1 MQSTDRDR
9 TSRAASPR
17 AGATTRRGP
26 RIRTFSSLR
35 SKDFQLLWVGNI
47 FEHMALWLQLISLS
61 WLVWSLTGSALL
73 SGLAAGLRGLPTLVI
88 GPWAGVI
95 ADRMDRRHL
104 VITAQAVHT
113 GMSIFFAILVASGA
127 VQVWHAM
134 LYAVLSGVCFG
145 FIMPARQALIVNTVP
160 PEDRANAFALSAM
173 TVTSNRLIG
182 GILGGLLITTVG
194 IQWNFF
200 VEGAAYLV
208 TGLLLIPM
216 RTPYQETSTARE
228 SSVLTNLKDGF
239 VYIWK
244 DNRIILHLM
253 VMNFILNMAFIPIPA
268 LLPAYTTAV
277 LHSEANVG
285 GYLLAAQGVGGVTAT
300 VLIASLGFVIKKGA
314 LALVALAVG
323 STAILIL
330 AQSPWLLLS
339 LAMLALLGVCQ
350 TSFIVTNQVLV
361 QAMVPDTLRGR
372 VTSLYMLEF
381 GLGPLAILLIGL
393 LMDIYSVSGALTIVA
408 SVSLAS
414 ALWFL
419 LAFRQVRNLE

>member
-1 MQSTDRDR
+1 MDHDETTQG
-9 TSRAASPR
+9 SPPQ
-17 AGATTRRGP
+17 AGATPRRRP
-26 RIRTFSSLR
+26 RIQTFTSLR
-35 SKDFQLLWVGNI
+35 NKDFRLLWAGNI

-61 WLVWSLTGSALL
+61 WLVWSLSGSALL
-73 SGLAAGLRGLPTLVI
+73 SGVAAGSRGLPTLVI

-95 ADRMDRRHL
+95 ADRFDRRRL
-104 VITAQAVHT
+104 VITAQIFLT
-113 GMSIFFAILVASGA
+113 GVSIVFALFVASGA

-134 LYAVLSGVCFG
+134 VYASVSGVCFA

-160 PEDRANAFALSAM
+160 PEDLPNAFALSAM

-194 IQWNFF
+194 IEWNFF
-200 VEGAAYLV
+200 VEGGAYIA
-208 TGLLLIPM
+208 TALLLIPM
-216 RTPYQETSTARE
+216 RTPYQEASTARQ
-228 SSVLTNLKDGF
+228 SSVISNLKEGL

-253 VMNFILNMAFIPIPA
+253 VLSFVLNMAFIPVPA
-268 LLPAYTTAV
+268 LLPAYTSAV

-300 VLIASLGFVIKKGA
+300 VLIASMGLVMKKGQ
-314 LALVALAVG
+314 LGMVALVVG
-323 STAILIL
+323 SAAILIL
-330 AQSPWLLLS
+330 AQSHWLLLS
-339 LAMLALLGVCQ
+339 AAMLVVLGVCQ

-381 GLGPLAILLIGL
+381 GLGPVAIFFIGL
-393 LMDIYSVSGALTIVA
+393 LMDLYSVSGALAIVA
-408 SVSLAS
+408 SVSLATS
-414 ALWFL
+414 LLFL

>member
-1 MQSTDRDR
+1 MHPIEQDK
-9 TSRAASPR
+9 TSL
-17 AGATTRRGP
+17 GAPGGPPRRGP
-26 RIRTFSSLR
+26 RIRTFAALQ
-35 SKDFQLLWVGNI
+35 SKDFRLLWVGNV

-95 ADRMDRRHL
+95 ADRIDRRQMVL
-104 VITAQAVHT
+104 AAQVVHT
-113 GMSIFFAILVASGA
+113 GMSVIFAILVASGT

-134 LYAVLSGVCFG
+134 FYAVVSGVCFG
-145 FIMPARQALIVNTVP
+145 FIMPARQALVVNTVP

-200 VEGAAYLV
+200 VEGAAYMV
-208 TGLLLIPM
+208 TALLLIPM
-216 RTPYQETSTARE
+216 RTPYREASTARE
-228 SSVLTNLKDGF
+228 SSVLSNLKDGLTY
-239 VYIWK
+239 VWK

-253 VMNFILNMAFIPIPA
+253 VMNFVLNMAFIPIPA

-277 LHSEANVG
+277 LHSGANVG

-300 VLIASLGFVIKKGA
+300 VLLASLGFFRKKGLLTL
-314 LALVALAVG
+314 LALMTG

-330 AQSPWLLLS
+330 AQSHWFLLS
-339 LAMLALLGVCQ
+339 LAMLIILGICQ

-381 GLGPLAILLIGL
+381 GLGPVAILLIGL
-393 LMDIYSVSGALTIVA
+393 LMDLYSVSGALTIVA
-408 SVSLAS
+408 SAS
-414 ALWFL
+414 MATALYFL
-419 LAFRQVRNLE
+419 LTFRQVRNLT

>member
-1 MQSTDRDR
+1 M
-9 TSRAASPR
+9 
-17 AGATTRRGP
+17 
-26 RIRTFSSLR
+26 
-35 SKDFQLLWVGNI
+35 
-47 FEHMALWLQLISLS
+47 
-61 WLVWSLTGSALL
+61 
-73 SGLAAGLRGLPTLVI
+73 VI

-95 ADRMDRRHL
+95 ADRFDRRRL
-104 VITAQAVHT
+104 VITAQIFLT
-113 GMSIFFAILVASGA
+113 GVSIVFALFVASGA

-134 LYAVLSGVCFG
+134 VYASVSGVCFA

-160 PEDRANAFALSAM
+160 PEDLPNAFALSAM

-194 IQWNFF
+194 IEWNFF
-200 VEGAAYLV
+200 VEGGAYIA
-208 TGLLLIPM
+208 TALLLIPM
-216 RTPYQETSTARE
+216 RTPYQEASTARQ
-228 SSVLTNLKDGF
+228 SSVISNLKEGL

-253 VMNFILNMAFIPIPA
+253 VLSFVLNMAFIPVPA
-268 LLPAYTTAV
+268 LLPAYTSAV

-300 VLIASLGFVIKKGA
+300 VLIASMGLVMKKGQ
-314 LALVALAVG
+314 LGMVALVVG
-323 STAILIL
+323 SAAILIL
-330 AQSPWLLLS
+330 AQSHWLLLS
-339 LAMLALLGVCQ
+339 AAMLVVLGVCQ

-381 GLGPLAILLIGL
+381 GLGPVAIFFIGL
-393 LMDIYSVSGALTIVA
+393 LMDLYSVSGALAIVA
-408 SVSLAS
+408 SVSLATS
-414 ALWFL
+414 LLFL

>member
-1 MQSTDRDR
+1 MDHDETTQG
-9 TSRAASPR
+9 SPPQ
-17 AGATTRRGP
+17 AGAPPRRRP
-26 RIRTFSSLR
+26 RIQPFTSLR
-35 SKDFQLLWVGNI
+35 NKDFRLLWAGNI

-61 WLVWSLTGSALL
+61 WLVWSLSGSALL
-73 SGLAAGLRGLPTLVI
+73 SGVAAGSRGLPTLVI

-95 ADRMDRRHL
+95 ADRFDRRRL
-104 VITAQAVHT
+104 VITAQIFLT
-113 GMSIFFAILVASGA
+113 GVSIVFALFVASGA

-134 LYAVLSGVCFG
+134 VYASVSGVCFA

-160 PEDRANAFALSAM
+160 PEDLPNAFALSAM

-194 IQWNFF
+194 IEWNFF
-200 VEGAAYLV
+200 VEGGAYIA
-208 TGLLLIPM
+208 TALLLIPM
-216 RTPYQETSTARE
+216 RTPYQEASTARQ
-228 SSVLTNLKDGF
+228 SSVISNLKEGL

-253 VMNFILNMAFIPIPA
+253 VLSFVLNMAFIPVPA
-268 LLPAYTTAV
+268 LLPAYTSAV

-300 VLIASLGFVIKKGA
+300 VLIASMGLVMKKGQ
-314 LALVALAVG
+314 LGMVALVVG
-323 STAILIL
+323 SAAILIL
-330 AQSPWLLLS
+330 AQSHWLLLS
-339 LAMLALLGVCQ
+339 AAMLVVLGVCQ

-381 GLGPLAILLIGL
+381 GLGPVAIFFIGL
-393 LMDIYSVSGALTIVA
+393 LMDLYSVSGALAIVA
-408 SVSLAS
+408 SVSLATS
-414 ALWFL
+414 LLFL